1 MKLILERKYKKETY
15 TIGNLYID
23 YNNNFDPEYFC
34 NTIED
39 KVRPKGEKVY
49 GKTAIPAGTYP
60 IVITYSPK
68 FKRELPLIFNV
79 PGFSGVRIHPGNDEN
94 DTEGCILVGEN
105 KVKGKVINSQI
116 TFLKLFNILKTYPQ
130 INQIEIK

>member
-1 MKLILERKYKKETY
+1 MKLILDRKYKKETY

-23 YNNNFDPEYFC
+23 YNNNFDPEFFC

-39 KVRPKGEKVY
+39 KVRPSGEKIY

-60 IVITYSPK
+60 IVITYTPK

>member
-1 MKLILERKYKKETY
+1 MKLILDRKYKKETY

-23 YNNNFDPEYFC
+23 YNNNFDPELFC

-39 KVRPKGEKVY
+39 KVRPAGEKVY

-105 KVKGKVINSQI
+105 KVKGKVVNSQI

>member
-1 MKLILERKYKKETY
+1 MKLILDRKYKKETY

-23 YNNNFDPEYFC
+23 YNNNFDPEFFC

-39 KVRPKGEKVY
+39 KVRPKGEKIY

-105 KVKGKVINSQI
+105 KVKGKVINSQV
-116 TFLKLFNILKTYPQ
+116 TFLKLFSILKTYPQ
-130 INQIEIK
+130 IDTIEIK

>member
-1 MKLILERKYKKETY
+1 MKLILDRKYKKETY

>member
-1 MKLILERKYKKETY
+1 MKLILDRKYKKETY

-39 KVRPKGEKVY
+39 KVRPKGEKIY

-68 FKRELPLIFNV
+68 FKRELPLIFNI